1 MENKRSKSVLFL
13 MELILIIFFFSI
25 CSSICLKVFA
35 SAKTM
40 SDYSDNLNNACVLA
54 QDGAECYKAY
64 NGDLSKVAEELG
76 GKIDDDTVVVKGDLD
91 LYIVGNEK
99 EANVYVNMSGEN
111 DMSKSLFSLKVGNG
125 DK

>member
-35 SAKTM
+35 SAKTV
-40 SDYSDNLNNACVLA
+40 SDYSDNLNNASVLA

-64 NGDLSKVAEELG
+64 NGDLSKVAKELG
-76 GKIDDDTVVVKGDLD
+76 GEIDNGNVVVKGDLD

-111 DMSKSLFSLKVGNG
+111 DISKSLFSVKVGNG
-125 DK
+125 GK